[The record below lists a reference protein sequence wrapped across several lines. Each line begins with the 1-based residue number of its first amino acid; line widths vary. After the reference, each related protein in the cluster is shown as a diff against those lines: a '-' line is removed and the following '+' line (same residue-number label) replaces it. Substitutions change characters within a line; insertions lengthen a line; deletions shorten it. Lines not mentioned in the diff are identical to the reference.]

1 MGEQAKR
8 AYRSPLREEQARR
21 TRQAVVAAARDLFLA
36 DGYAA
41 TTMQAVAARA
51 GVATDTVYHVFKT
64 KRGLLKSVL
73 DVTIGGDDR
82 DVALLD
88 REGPQAMRRE
98 PDQRR
103 QIAMLAHAM
112 TEQLERVRP
121 LDDVLR
127 QAAAIDPEVAA
138 LRDDLQL
145 RQRRAAMTE
154 VVGWVAAHG
163 PLRAELSGED
173 AVAITWTLT
182 SPEVHH
188 MLRVA
193 WRWPP
198 ERYRSWLEEALVHAL
213 LPPLDR
219 DPDRS

>member
-1 MGEQAKR
+1 MAESKR
-8 AYRSPLREEQARR
+8 TYRSPLREEQARR

-41 TTMQAVAARA
+41 ATMQAVAAAA

-64 KRGLLKSVL
+64 KRGLLKAVL

-82 DVALLD
+82 EIALLD
-88 REGPQAMRRE
+88 REGPQAVRRE

-103 QIAMLAHAM
+103 QIAMFAHGM

-127 QAAAIDPEVAA
+127 QAAAVDREVAA

-145 RQRRAAMTE
+145 RQRRSAMTA
-154 VVGWVAAHG
+154 VVGWIAANG
-163 PLRAELSGED
+163 PLREGLTEGD
-173 AVAITWTLT
+173 AAAIVWTLT

-188 MLRVA
+188 MLREA
-193 WRWPP
+193 WGWPR
-198 ERYRSWLEEALVHAL
+198 ERYRSWLQDALESGL
-213 LPPLDR
+213 LPSLTSGLD
-219 DPDRS
+219 